1 MSAVCRSFAALIL
14 CVILLCTACDNIPE
28 TDPLDEATPFTPR
41 PSVVGALVPTAAIL
55 PVLPTAGD
63 STLQARLEYT
73 PGVNTT
79 VTAAATLSAIPLN
92 ISVGDITFS
101 AEIYR
106 SANAA
111 VPLVLLLHG
120 KGETREIWGDLPLRL
135 QAVGFTVVTVDW
147 RGAGRTG
154 GAADW
159 DRAPDD
165 LREVLNYLRALP
177 GLSAARTVLVGS
189 GAGATLAIVGCAS
202 DANCKGAVAIN
213 AQVQDGKLLARDAL
227 GGAYGKRPLLLLTSV
242 DDDPSAVDSQV
253 LLTNA
258 QGEKRLG
265 RYPGRAHGGALLK
278 ANPDAMSAI
287 VNWLVERG

>member
-1 MSAVCRSFAALIL
+1 MNAARRRLAAVILGVVLL
-14 CVILLCTACDNIPE
+14 CVACDNIPE
-28 TDPLDEATPFTPR
+28 NDPLDVATPFTPR
-41 PSVVGALVPTAAIL
+41 PPVAGALVPTAAIL
-55 PVLPTAGD
+55 PILPTAGD

-79 VTAAATLSAIPLN
+79 VTAAATRAAIPLN

-101 AEIYR
+101 AQIYR
-106 SANAA
+106 STNAA
-111 VPLVLLLHG
+111 VPLVLMLHG
-120 KGETREIWGDLPLRL
+120 KGETREIWGDLPSRL

-154 GAADW
+154 GVADW
-159 DRAPDD
+159 ERATDD
-165 LREVLNYLRALP
+165 LSDVLSYVRALP
-177 GLSAARTVLVGS
+177 GLSAVRTVLIGS
-189 GAGATLAIVGCAS
+189 GTGATLAIVGCAS
-202 DANCKGAVAIN
+202 DAGCKGAIAVS

-227 GGAYGKRPLLLLTSV
+227 GGAYGKRSLLLLTSV

-258 QGEKRLG
+258 QGEKRLE

-278 ANPDAMSAI
+278 ANPDAASAI